1 MTDKAELA
9 ARFDR
14 VLSALRAVI
23 ATETSLDPAWEETK
37 KGVGG
42 AFADAAFS
50 RSQARRAF
58 EDETPTMDALA
69 VNLKDNRY
77 KDPSWPTD
85 GADDAQILRSMWHA
99 FHDTIG
105 AGKPFAPD
113 DLSVMRN
120 LYAALER
127 AREKLTRRKTATRKR
142 SRKAEVT
149 IKIQAAILYKI
160 DNPGATEKECAEK
173 AEVKRTTLHSNPVWK
188 EWSPKIE
195 QAAASTSR
203 LHQLRREWDRRTGQ
217 FLAVEAGGNDA

>member
-1 MTDKAELA
+1 MTAKAELA

-14 VLSALRAVI
+14 VLGALRGVI
-23 ATETSLDPAWEETK
+23 AAETALDPAWEETK

-42 AFADAAFS
+42 AFADALFS
-50 RSQARRAF
+50 HTQARRAF

-69 VNLKDNRY
+69 IALKDNRY
-77 KDPSWPTD
+77 RDPSWPTD
-85 GADDAQILRSMWHA
+85 GADDGQVLRSVWHA
-99 FHDTIG
+99 FHNAIG

-142 SRKAEVT
+142 SRKAEV
-149 IKIQAAILYKI
+149 ILKVRAAILYKI
-160 DNPGATEKECAEK
+160 DNPGASASECA
-173 AEVKRTTLHSNPVWK
+173 VKGEISHNTLRQNPEWR

-195 QAAASTSR
+195 HAATPS
-203 LHQLRREWDRRTGQ
+203 QLRKLKAEWDRKTGQ
-217 FLAVEAGGNDA
+217 FLAVEAQK